1 MMTKVGDAYVDQNS
15 GITVI
20 LKSLPHPGHTFSGRD
35 FKFVERDGTVWNY
48 VDHPNERLP
57 NLFRVVLELQDNIH
71 CETTGKVDGPY
82 EAIAFIQGYRVG
94 MKEGK
99 EEQQKEEKVVVEHKV
114 LVDQKTG
121 VRSKMLGYQTH
132 QIIDQSG
139 CEWVWHDDDTKKVYL
154 VHEKKTLEEGRY
166 EAIGEAGTISQA
178 MYLVYIFIEG
188 RKRGEKEGYDKGR
201 SNMLCKWKA
210 DPKNPPEV

>member
-1 MMTKVGDAYVDQNS
+1 MMKVGDKYTDKET

-20 LKSLPHPGHTFSGRD
+20 LNGKPYPGFTFSWRE
-35 FKFVERDGTVWNY
+35 FKLIEQDGTEWLY
-48 VDHPNERLP
+48 VDHSNENLP
-57 NLFRVVLELQDNIH
+57 NLLRVVSKIQDSA
-71 CETTGKVDGPY
+71 EAEAVGKVGGLN

-114 LVDQKTG
+114 IVDQKTG